1 MIVRAESGVVP
12 FNLLQESLWF
22 SRDHLQVWLREEYGA
37 NYDRMIGTATGAS
50 EQTTE
55 FDCNAHYL
63 DLNLDAVGSVNL
75 CGKVTLGN
83 LNQIDLHS
91 LWHGKSAQ
99 EFRLEVETDR
109 GPCMTCDYR
118 QRCLSPSMSLIDNHF
133 SEQITGVLSGEARE
147 VLKYDRSISDDEARW
162 HFVRDLSSYLGVFEI
177 AYQDV
182 WTARRVSAGD
192 TPGTY
197 ELGETLRA
205 NTRHE
210 LHQLMRGQ
218 ANSDL
223 NGEFVETHGRYNLV
237 AYQGG
242 FWALPMSLGYVN
254 VTREVDRRKPGVL
267 FAKSLDELRKM
278 CGPANWE
285 PPKLLGSVNEYN
297 IVRYEG
303 AFWGI
308 PLAFG
313 PFDLTDPVNHTREG
327 LKVAQTLEELHREC
341 GGTPTTVTT

>member
-133 SEQITGVLSGEARE
+133 SEQITRVLSGEARE

-177 AYQDV
+177 AHQDV

-210 LHQLMRGQ
+210 LHQSHARP
-218 ANSDL
+218 
-223 NGEFVETHGRYNLV
+223 GE
-237 AYQGG
+237 
-242 FWALPMSLGYVN
+242 LGPEWRIRRN
-254 VTREVDRRKPGVL
+254 PREVQPGGVPGRVLGTSDVAGLRECHSGSRSAKAGVL

-327 LKVAQTLEELHREC
+327 LKVARTLEELHREC